1 MDRRFYLSIFP
12 LEALIAS
19 QLTPEQFGQYMA
31 TGRKN
36 GSHEKLMFIEIE
48 GGFGNFFDWK
58 HAEEN
63 CVRHDDG
70 EPKHSL
76 WMSTYRTLENV
87 PLSAMKELYLVTND
101 GRTLRVEPREFEAPA
116 VERKYWV
123 YQELCPIRPLV
134 VSSYDPLT
142 FSEHLTHPDIK
153 ISVPKIAFCDL
164 KVINFDNL
172 EDTGN
177 VGSVYDTNLDHL
189 KQCIV
194 SVTTS
199 AETKKVKNVERS
211 RTESFGYQTINHGV
225 YIGEGRNVVEYK
237 LPSLDEIRMNHFDW
251 GRSSMVL

>member
-1 MDRRFYLSIFP
+1 METHYYLSIFP

-36 GSHEKLMFIEIE
+36 GSYEKLIFIEIE

-58 HAEEN
+58 HADEN
-63 CVRHDDG
+63 CVRHQDG

-101 GRTLRVEPREFEAPA
+101 GRSLKLSPAPFKKPDVHPR
-116 VERKYWV
+116 YYV

-134 VSSYDPLT
+134 VSTYDAET
-142 FSEHLTHPDIK
+142 FSTHMTHKDVK
-153 ISVPKIAFCDL
+153 VSVPKIAFTDL

-177 VGSVYDTNLDHL
+177 VGSVYDTNLEHL
-189 KQCIV
+189 KACIM
-194 SVTTS
+194 SVTAS
-199 AETKKVKNVERS
+199 EAVKKVKNVERS
-211 RTESFGYQTINHGV
+211 RTESFGYQTINHAIYV
-225 YIGEGRNVVEYK
+225 GEGEQVIEYRM
-237 LPSLDEIRMNHFDW
+237 PDIDTIRMNHFDW
-251 GRSSMVL
+251 GRSALVL

>member
-1 MDRRFYLSIFP
+1 METRFYLSIFP

-19 QLTPEQFGQYMA
+19 QLPPEQFAQYMA

-36 GSHEKLMFIEIE
+36 GSYEKLVFIEIE
-48 GGFGNFFDWK
+48 GGFGRFFDWK

-63 CVRHDDG
+63 CVRHEDG

-76 WMSTYRTLENV
+76 WMSVYRTLENV
-87 PLSAMKELYLVTND
+87 PLEAMKEIYLVTND
-101 GRTLRVEPREFEAPA
+101 GRSLKVAPRKYEEPSVA
-116 VERKYWV
+116 RKYWV

-134 VSSYDPLT
+134 VSAYDPAT
-142 FSEHLTHPDIK
+142 FSEHMTHKDVQV
-153 ISVPKIAFCDL
+153 SVPKIAFCDL

-189 KQCIV
+189 KACIQ
-194 SVTTS
+194 SVTS
-199 AETKKVKNVERS
+199 AEVKKVKNVERS
-211 RTESFGYQTINHGV
+211 RTESFGYQTINQGIYV
-225 YIGEGRNVVEYK
+225 GEGRNVVEYK
-237 LPSLDEIRMNHFDW
+237 LPSMDEIRMNHFDW

>member
-1 MDRRFYLSIFP
+1 METRFYLSIFP

-19 QLTPEQFGQYMA
+19 QLPPDQFGQYMA
-31 TGRKN
+31 TGTKN
-36 GSHEKLMFIEIE
+36 GSYEKLMFAEIE

-63 CVRHDDG
+63 CVAHENG

-76 WMSTYRTLENV
+76 WMSVYRTLENV
-87 PLSAMKELYLVTND
+87 PLSALKELYLVTND
-101 GRTLRVEPREFEAPA
+101 GRSLKLEPREYRAPDFD
-116 VERKYWV
+116 RKFWV

-134 VSSYDPLT
+134 VSTYDPAT
-142 FSEHLTHPDIK
+142 FSEHMTHPDVK
-153 ISVPKIAFCDL
+153 VAVPKIAFADL

-177 VGSVYDTNLDHL
+177 VGSVYDTNLEHL

-194 SVTTS
+194 SVT
-199 AETKKVKNVERS
+199 AGDNVKKVKNVERS
-211 RTESFGYQTINHGV
+211 RTESFGYQTINQSI

-237 LPSLDEIRMNHFDW
+237 MPSIDDIRKNHFDW
-251 GRSSMVL
+251 GRSALVL